1 MKKKIQKRL
10 EKVVSN
16 PYNQLQISRSRLSR
30 LQRANLLVGKATRF
44 VVLARRL
51 EEGMVEVSSAGG
63 GNQDRSTTRS
73 SGGVGGGKKEDR
85 EEMTSRALARTA
97 LLVAEMSESFSLYF
111 PFFLQG

>member
-1 MKKKIQKRL
+1 M
-10 EKVVSN
+10 
-16 PYNQLQISRSRLSR
+16 
-30 LQRANLLVGKATRF
+30 VGKATRF

-73 SGGVGGGKKEDR
+73 SGGGKKEDR